1 MMQQEFKM
9 NNEKKVYRKP
19 VMEVV
24 EMDYGS
30 SILEASCCTDTADE
44 ESFGSEYQ
52 DE

>member
-24 EMDYGS
+24 EMDYGPNVLLDCS
-30 SILEASCCTDTADE
+30 GCDDPVIDTEVDDT
-44 ESFGSEYQ
+44 F
-52 DE
+52 

>member
-9 NNEKKVYRKP
+9 NNEKKVYSKP

-24 EMDYGS
+24 EMDYGP
-30 SILEASCCTDTADE
+30 SILECSGEECVGVRWDDE
-44 ESFGSEYQ
+44 